1 MKIIKISTNENI
13 NQKTFFIYN
22 LSYRMFSIMEIKFK
36 QKIMPHKGME
46 NTPMMLRIEKNIVTT
61 P

>member
-1 MKIIKISTNENI
+1 MKIIKISTNENV
-13 NQKTFFIYN
+13 NQKTFFVCN

-36 QKIMPHKGME
+36 QKIIPHKGME
-46 NTPMMLRIEKNIVTT
+46 NTPIMLRIEKNIVTT

>member
-1 MKIIKISTNENI
+1 MKIIKISTKENV
-13 NQKTFFIYN
+13 NQKTFFVYS

-36 QKIMPHKGME
+36 QKIMAHKGME
-46 NTPMMLRIEKNIVTT
+46 NTPIILRIEKNIITT